1 MPAYAAGMTTSDAAS
16 RTTGLEG
23 ALEEL
28 SRDELATLLREWL
41 LHGHLQDRV
50 GIPLL
55 YQYEV
60 DREGAQD
67 VAIDEWMTA
76 SPIYSRRTQQLLGFR
91 GTNVETI
98 LKNIQ
103 IDIGSPP
110 QYMDFRLKVVDDD
123 HGEFWLDHCG
133 ALMDVEPMGENWV
146 QGMCHTIED
155 PTFDATA
162 LATNGHAKVRPI
174 HRPPRTPADRTP
186 HCHWT
191 VTIDPDHPTPAPHPN
206 QALVEASVVAS
217 APVVP
222 PGPVDDADGLVDY
235 SGRLDPDLRFEDFS
249 RETLLS
255 ILPEVARQSHLLMRG
270 YLLSVAQRVSPEIA
284 EELGPRVL
292 VGVVPVTASRLVRAF
307 GIDGTDAAALASVL
321 TLHPSLRPAGYVDAT
336 VVVVDESTVRL
347 AFAPS
352 GIFDEGDHHT
362 WLAGL
367 GGAGDRA
374 IDALARAVNP
384 RFVASA
390 VVPRDGEVHAYEIT
404 LDPAAEPRL
413 EEPETALARFSG
425 AASFEFR

>member
-1 MPAYAAGMTTSDAAS
+1 MTTSDATTPS
-16 RTTGLEG
+16 TGL
-23 ALEEL
+23 ARTLEEL

-55 YQYEV
+55 YQYDV
-60 DREGAQD
+60 DREGAQE

-76 SPIYSRRTQQLLGFR
+76 SPIYSVRTQQLLGFR

-110 QYMDFRLKVVDDD
+110 QYMDFRLRVHDDD

-133 ALMDVEPMGENWV
+133 ALMDVEPMGEDWV

-162 LATNGHAKVRPI
+162 LATNGHAKVRPL
-174 HRPPRTPADRTP
+174 HRPPRAPADRMP

-206 QALVEASVVAS
+206 QAVVEASVVAS
-217 APVVP
+217 APVVAP
-222 PGPVDDADGLVDY
+222 SSRPSRRR
-235 SGRLDPDLRFEDFS
+235 SGTPAASSTTPARWTPTCASRTS
-249 RETLLS
+249 PRETLLA

-284 EELGPRVL
+284 SEVGPRVL
-292 VGVVPVTASRLVRAF
+292 VGVVPVTASRLARAF
-307 GIDGTDAAALASVL
+307 GIDGTGAAALAAVL
-321 TLHPSLRPAGYVDAT
+321 ALHPSLRPEGYVDAT
-336 VVVVDESTVRL
+336 VEVVDDRTVRL

-352 GIFDEGDHHT
+352 GIFEEGDDHT

-390 VVPRDGEVHAYEIT
+390 VVPRDGEVHAYEIR
-404 LDPAAEPRL
+404 LDPDAEPRL

-425 AASFEFR
+425 AATFEFR

>member
-1 MPAYAAGMTTSDAAS
+1 M
-16 RTTGLEG
+16 
-23 ALEEL
+23 
-28 SRDELATLLREWL
+28 
-41 LHGHLQDRV
+41 
-50 GIPLL
+50 
-55 YQYEV
+55 
-60 DREGAQD
+60 
-67 VAIDEWMTA
+67 
-76 SPIYSRRTQQLLGFR
+76 RTQHLLGFR

-110 QYMDFRLKVVDDD
+110 QYMDFRLRVDDDD

-133 ALMDVEPMGENWV
+133 ALMDVEPMGEDWV

-162 LATNGHAKVRPI
+162 LATNPHAKVRPL
-174 HRPPRTPADRTP
+174 HRPPRTPADRMP

-191 VTIDPDHPTPAPHPN
+191 VTIDPDHPRPEPHPN
-206 QALVEASVVAS
+206 QAVVEASVVAS

-222 PGPVDDADGLVDY
+222 LAPVDDADGMVDY
-235 SGRLDPDLRFEDFS
+235 SGPLDPDLRFEDFS
-249 RETLLS
+249 RATLLA

-284 EELGPRVL
+284 SEVGPRVL
-292 VGVVPVTASRLVRAF
+292 VGVVPVTASRLARAF
-307 GIDGTDAAALASVL
+307 GIAGTDAAALAAVL
-321 TLHPSLRPAGYVDAT
+321 ALHPSLRPEGYVDAT
-336 VVVVDESTVRL
+336 VEVVDDRTVRL

-352 GIFDEGDHHT
+352 GIFQEGDDHT

-384 RFVASA
+384 RFAASSVA
-390 VVPRDGEVHAYEIT
+390 PREGEVHAYEIT
-404 LDPAAEPRL
+404 LDPGAEPRL

-425 AASFEFR
+425 AATFEFR